1 MKEIKINAPKSI
13 SNCFLGMHERLTLS
27 ASSDWG
33 CKMYNLLFWRCF
45 YQKKAEKGKS
55 YHESKMTNQVKFWM
69 LDIKLFRYI
78 RDHIIIHAEKLFP
91 LLHPH
96 PFLFN
101 LLLLFQDAMKQDE
114 YDNSKYKLYIQLS
127 IPDYIHITY

>member
-1 MKEIKINAPKSI
+1 
-13 SNCFLGMHERLTLS
+13 
-27 ASSDWG
+27 
-33 CKMYNLLFWRCF
+33 
-45 YQKKAEKGKS
+45 
-55 YHESKMTNQVKFWM
+55 M

-127 IPDYIHITY
+127 IHDYIHITY